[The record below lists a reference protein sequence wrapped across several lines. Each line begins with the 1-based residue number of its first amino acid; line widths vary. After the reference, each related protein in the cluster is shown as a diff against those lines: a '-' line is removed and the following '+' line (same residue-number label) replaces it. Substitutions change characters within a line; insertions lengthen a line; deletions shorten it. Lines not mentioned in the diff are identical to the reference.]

1 MTPCQ
6 QIMTSLSSHRFM
18 TVLVQSGSQ
27 IPHAWCII
35 IAIIIII
42 TPFYLAKTEK
52 RTKKFLTFLSHY
64 CFE

>member
-27 IPHAWCII
+27 IQDFW
-35 IAIIIII
+35 
-42 TPFYLAKTEK
+42 YYKVY
-52 RTKKFLTFLSHY
+52 FLKLHVRLLTYPISNFQHDPNKI
-64 CFE
+64 